1 MTPDEV
7 NQAPIINS
15 KDLNIYNKNSDSEDE
30 DIPKF
35 QFSLFKKRDLHPNVR
50 NFIPPPK
57 IPSSKN
63 IRKKDSTFLNFDP
76 DCLVAKLKSSIS
88 INHSCSKGIPFI
100 TKRPKTHSNLFRK
113 LRADTMW
120 RRLHI
125 SGDYGKP
132 ERREQ
137 TIQGMY
143 SFSHSVNNLIHLS
156 ILGSDDVIYQEVDSG
171 DLVFADMRLNEK
183 KKILDKSDEPSA
195 SKLE

>member
-1 MTPDEV
+1 MRISEFDSILRKSKTSRILDLPLIQLRVLLTYLARIDIKEANKDLVHFIKDKMTPDEV

-100 TKRPKTHSNLFRK
+100 TKRPKTHSNLFR
-113 LRADTMW
+113 
-120 RRLHI
+120 
-125 SGDYGKP
+125 
-132 ERREQ
+132 
-137 TIQGMY
+137 
-143 SFSHSVNNLIHLS
+143 
-156 ILGSDDVIYQEVDSG
+156 
-171 DLVFADMRLNEK
+171 
-183 KKILDKSDEPSA
+183 
-195 SKLE
+195 

>member
-1 MTPDEV
+1 
-7 NQAPIINS
+7 
-15 KDLNIYNKNSDSEDE
+15 
-30 DIPKF
+30 
-35 QFSLFKKRDLHPNVR
+35 
-50 NFIPPPK
+50 
-57 IPSSKN
+57 
-63 IRKKDSTFLNFDP
+63 
-76 DCLVAKLKSSIS
+76 
-88 INHSCSKGIPFI
+88 
-100 TKRPKTHSNLFRK
+100 
-113 LRADTMW
+113 MW

-183 KKILDKSDEPSA
+183 KKILDKSDELSG